1 MDGLNTVVK
10 GMECYG
16 EVDAIIS
23 SAVFG
28 KKRGSTIN
36 RKGRCSF
43 EINGLPLCLARQFG
57 QLVPHV
63 CGKCLLRIFL
73 REVLRQ
79 KT

>member
-28 KKRGSTIN
+28 KKRGSTTN
-36 RKGRCSF
+36 RKGRYSF
-43 EINGLPLCLARQFG
+43 YINDLSLCLARQFG
-57 QLVPHV
+57 SACSTRV
-63 CGKCLLRIFL
+63 
-73 REVLRQ
+73 RQ
-79 KT
+79 MFAANFPSRS